1 MVFVDVIVPVPLPSL
16 FTYFVE
22 DEFIHQVE
30 IGKRVVVKFGRNK
43 LYTAIIHSIHNTPP
57 SEYQA
62 KAIDF
67 VLDDFP
73 IVDEIQLKLWDWI
86 SNYYM
91 CSPGEVM
98 NAALPSGFKLVN
110 ETKVLLNDNHEI
122 DFSSLND
129 KEFLIAEALQI
140 QPVLSLDEIS
150 HILGIKSI
158 HKIIKSLYEKNI
170 IVLEEEVKESDNKFT
185 QVHIDKFYPSQAV
198 LFDVFVK
205 INDNR
210 YVKILHSGDTFSQ
223 ERIDKYKTEKNIE
236 HLYFK
241 HKDRRKY
248 IQYTNF
254 LAKKLIDNKK
264 VSSSSKIGLLSTVSE
279 KYIEELFHQGVKTQV
294 VDQAKEIATNVYK
307 VVEDQKD
314 LYQALRDFQEL
325 DPSQFTHS
333 FVTSLYSSAIVKQFP
348 WQSKMTIETIAMAA
362 MFHDIGKTKLPKNF
376 MERRP
381 EEFTSE
387 ELEMYHRHPELGV
400 EVVGKNKLI
409 NNSVKQVILQHH
421 ECYNGTGFP
430 NQLKGLQVS
439 TLGNILCL
447 VDDFVHIMIQTK
459 KSPTEALRHILTSQE
474 QVSRY
479 NSVIV
484 ENFIKVFVDPGTI
497 QSDENTKVTSK
508 SSKKKANRKGCF
520 VNWVC
525 SKNCFTTNQ

>member
-1 MVFVDVIVPVPLPSL
+1 MALKILIADENESWAKKLKAYLEENSYQVSLAHNGKEAQLQVYNNEYFAVILNPSIKNHSGL
-16 FTYFVE
+16 QVLTYISKNIEGQNLIVLLE
-22 DEFIHQVE
+22 DESLLKTTE
-30 IGKRVVVKFGRNK
+30 
-43 LYTAIIHSIHNTPP
+43 L
-57 SEYQA
+57 SE
-62 KAIDF
+62 
-67 VLDDFP
+67 
-73 IVDEIQLKLWDWI
+73 
-86 SNYYM
+86 
-91 CSPGEVM
+91 
-98 NAALPSGFKLVN
+98 
-110 ETKVLLNDNHEI
+110 
-122 DFSSLND
+122 
-129 KEFLIAEALQI
+129 EALQKKGVNDI
-140 QPVLSLDEIS
+140 LVKPILNQELTTILESYQSLSDVIS
-150 HILGIKSI
+150 
-158 HKIIKSLYEKNI
+158 SLKRRKG
-170 IVLEEEVKESDNKFT
+170 VSDEEEVKESDNKFT

-508 SSKKKANRKGCF
+508 SSKKKA
-520 VNWVC
+520 
-525 SKNCFTTNQ
+525 S